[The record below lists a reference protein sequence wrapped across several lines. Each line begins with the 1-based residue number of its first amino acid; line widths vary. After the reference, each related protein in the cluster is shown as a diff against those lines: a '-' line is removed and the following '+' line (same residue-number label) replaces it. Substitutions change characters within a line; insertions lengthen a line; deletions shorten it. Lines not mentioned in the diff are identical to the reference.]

1 MIVYKVIHK
10 YKLCKHNEIKN
21 IGVYSSYELAE
32 KAVEQ
37 LKTKQGF
44 CDTQNG
50 FIIKKLLEFANLNI
64 LIILFGLMDL
74 LHTHIEMG

>member
-21 IGVYSSYELAE
+21 IGIYKSYELAE

-44 CDTQNG
+44 CDIPKG
-50 FIIKKLLEFANLNI
+50 FIIKKTFRI
-64 LIILFGLMDL
+64 W
-74 LHTHIEMG
+74 TPKHIDKTFWVDGFVTYTL